1 VATWANSPEKY
12 MNAVGAMLVI
22 GKAINPA
29 WPKPGYISKS
39 EMVIE
44 NHF

>member
-1 VATWANSPEKY
+1 
-12 MNAVGAMLVI
+12 MNVVGAMLVI

-29 WPKPGYISKS
+29 WPKPEYISNS
-39 EMVIE
+39 EVVVE